1 MNKTININLGGFFF
15 HIDENAYQ
23 KLKRYLDAISRSLSD
38 DPQGKNEI
46 ISDIEARI
54 SELLSER
61 ITDARQVVN
70 EGDIDEVI
78 AIMGQPEDYTEA
90 EESYSENYT
99 YTRKRNPNKKLF
111 RDSDS
116 KFLGGVASGLAHY
129 VNVDTIWIRLAF
141 ILAAVTTGIG
151 VLAYIILWVLLP
163 EARTTTEKL
172 QMEGEPVNIDSIEKK
187 IRNEF
192 EFLSTKLKDGANEL
206 TDKISSTDYDK
217 LRTQTKSGLQDF
229 LDTVGKILSSIFK
242 VFGKFIGAL
251 LIFASGVT
259 LVSLLFAL
267 FSISSLEILG
277 FEGDMVQYP
286 PFFYDSVFP
295 EWILSIFGLLVVGIP
310 FFALFILGLRI
321 LSPNIKR
328 INTATTLTL
337 FGIWL
342 ASLLLIGFSGLEYAT
357 SRARTGIKAST
368 KTIEYNV
375 NNPLKIGV
383 KNNNDIYYL
392 HNLERRRNS
401 KEVYV
406 DDKKMKYSNNVK
418 IDVEKSESNK
428 AYIEIKKESK
438 GRKNRSAAKNA
449 EKIKYKFDLSDN
461 KIVFDAYFLSDFK
474 NIWKREEVYLTLF
487 IPEGTTIF
495 FENSSKRFLYE
506 VENTD
511 DIYDRDMSGHH
522 FKMTSKGLECI
533 DCKSSKKETSGW
545 NKDQDDDSDEWTKD
559 STEDTNNNSND
570 DELTFLF
577 DSTINDIKAEF
588 IISKQTTEEQLNR
601 LIDWFK
607 DKKNIDIEIYD
618 PLYTQENTIKRIKLK
633 IDCNDGHKG
642 ELKITNGT
650 LQTIS
655 KGFLRNYEEEDGI
668 LAFKT
673 W

>member
-46 ISDIEARI
+46 IADIEARI

-206 TDKISSTDYDK
+206 TDKISSADYDK

-438 GRKNRSAAKNA
+438 GRKNRSATKNA
-449 EKIKYKFDLSDN
+449 EKINYKFDLSDN

-559 STEDTNNNSND
+559 TSEDTNNDSND

-588 IISKQTTEEQLNR
+588 IISKQTTEKELNR

-618 PLYTQENTIKRIKLK
+618 PLYTQENTIKRITLK

-668 LAFKT
+668 LAFKI